1 MKLTKKNLWFDYEK
15 PNVYLYTF
23 TGNFVSKFGKIYISI
38 GKIQNEKK
46 EDIALNA
53 NNFILRGCS
62 LRNSK
67 WTIGCVAYSGLFS
80 NNLRFPK

>member
-1 MKLTKKNLWFDYEK
+1 MRNQ
-15 PNVYLYTF
+15 TF
-23 TGNFVSKFGKIYISI
+23 IYILLLVILESKFGKIYISI

-80 NNLRFPK
+80 NNLRIS